1 MVVAHRRAG
10 FGVLGALVLIAA
22 LLVGPGTP
30 AGGAPSRSEAT
41 QSGRA
46 SSQGT
51 GVYIVQMLD
60 MPVVAYNG
68 TRAGYPATA
77 SPSGGHVNPN
87 SAQVRRYQDFLNR
100 THTDALRAA
109 GATDAAKVY
118 DYTFSYNGF
127 SAVLTPAQAARMSQ
141 QPNVVSVS
149 PDERRFP
156 LTDNTPIDLQ
166 LTGPGGLWA
175 QGPNGTVGENVIIGV
190 IDTGIWPEHP
200 SFSDERDLG
209 HDPPNTDRDLVYG
222 APPAQ
227 WHGRCESGEQFSQ
240 QDCNNKLI
248 GARWFSRGLELA
260 GGQLEGAYASPRDAD
275 GHGTHTASTAGGN
288 GGVPLDPDAFGGIFG
303 RDLGVDTIS
312 GMAPRARIAA
322 YKGCFGEA
330 GCALSDLVAS
340 IDTAVSDGV
349 DAINY
354 SIGSDAPSQ
363 LAADADAVA
372 FLFAAQA
379 GVFVATSAG
388 NAGQGAATVGSPADA
403 PWVTGVG
410 ASTHSRVFQN
420 TVTLGNN
427 ATYFGGSVT
436 HGAGPA
442 PLVDGG
448 EACPDGPG
456 APDGTGDPEDA
467 GLPDAAA
474 GAIVLCLRV
483 TGIPRVE
490 HGAGVLAA
498 GGVGMILYDP
508 PQINVTPTDNHVLP
522 TSHVSGPDG
531 EAIAAYIESA
541 GATATASFTAGTRA
555 DRTTGTEMA
564 VFSSRGPDRAAPDII
579 KPDVTAPGVQI
590 LAGNSPTP
598 FIGAPGQL
606 FQAIQGTSMS
616 SPHVAG
622 VGALLVGAHPDW
634 TPAMVR
640 SALTTTGS
648 LDVFK
653 EDGTTPADPFD
664 FGGGYIAPLPA
675 NNPGLVYDADF
686 FDYLA
691 FLCGNGDLNPTGA
704 TCTSPNVGGPIDP
717 SDLNL
722 ASIGIAQLAGVQT
735 VTRTVTNAGPAGT
748 YSVSIDAPPGVAV
761 DVEPAQLTLA
771 TGATGSYTV
780 TFTSEDDAVF
790 DEWTF
795 GSLTWSD
802 GAAHAVRSPIAIKPT
817 QISAPEEIALTG
829 TSGTEDYEVTFGYN
843 GDFATAVRGLVAAN
857 EETRTVVD
865 DPASDITVALETG
878 VGIQLHTITVPA
890 GTEHLRTSLFDDE
903 VDGAVDDLDLYL
915 YPPGEDPLEGG
926 EFIALSGG
934 GTAEEQIDIPSPEA
948 GDWTLVVHGWETDGA
963 DAIYTLF
970 TWVVGSAD
978 AGNLAAVPST
988 ATAVVGETATISLTW
1003 GPPLVP
1009 LTADTRYLG
1018 IVRYSD
1024 GVEEFG
1030 GTFVSL
1036 NTGIT

>member
-1 MVVAHRRAG
+1 MVRTRR
-10 FGVLGALVLIAA
+10 GVVGKGLLSAVALVAV
-22 LLVGPGTP
+22 LLVGLSVP
-30 AGGAPSRSEAT
+30 AGSAPSGGGGRQAGSSASAT
-41 QSGRA
+41 S
-46 SSQGT
+46 
-51 GVYIVQMLD
+51 VYIVQMLD
-60 MPVVAYNG
+60 APVVAYEGG
-68 TRAGYPATA
+68 TAGMAPTA
-77 SPSGGHVNPN
+77 PRSGEHANPN
-87 SAQVRRYQDFLNR
+87 SANVRRYQDFLNR
-100 THTDALRAA
+100 SHADALRAA
-109 GATDAAKVY
+109 GASVNAKFY
-118 DYTFSYNGF
+118 DYTFSFNGF
-127 SAVLTPAQAARMSQ
+127 AAQLTRGQAALLAQ

-149 PDERRFP
+149 QDELRQP
-156 LTDNTPIDLQ
+156 MTDNTPIDLQ
-166 LTGPGGLWA
+166 LTGPNGLWA
-175 QGPNGTVGENVIIGV
+175 QGPNGTVGENVVIGV

-200 SFSDERDLG
+200 SFSDETDLG
-209 HDPPNTDRDLVYG
+209 HDPPNVDRDLAYG
-222 APPAQ
+222 PPPST

-288 GGVPLDPDAFGGIFG
+288 GGVPMDPDAFGGIFG

-349 DAINY
+349 DVINY
-354 SIGSDAPSQ
+354 SIGSNAPSQ
-363 LAADADAVA
+363 LAVDADAVS
-372 FLFAAQA
+372 FLFAARA

-388 NAGQGAATVGSPADA
+388 NAGPGAGTVGSPADA
-403 PWVTGVG
+403 PWLTGVG

-420 TVTLGNN
+420 TVTLGNG

-436 HGAGPA
+436 HGVGPA

-448 EACPDGPG
+448 EDCPD
-456 APDGTGDPEDA
+456 DLDPAEV
-467 GLPDAAA
+467 A

-483 TGIPRVE
+483 TGIARVE

-508 PQINVTPTDNHVLP
+508 PQVNVTPTDNHVLP
-522 TSHVSGPDG
+522 TSTVSGPDG
-531 EAIAAYIESA
+531 EAILDYIEAA
-541 GATATASFTAGTRA
+541 GEGATASFTAGTRA

-598 FIGAPGQL
+598 FIGAEGQL

-640 SALTTTGS
+640 SALATTGT

-675 NNPGLVYDADF
+675 NNPGLVYDAG
-686 FDYLA
+686 FDNYLS

-704 TCTSPNVGGPIDP
+704 TCTRVGITDP

-722 ASIGIAQLAGVQT
+722 ASIGINQLCGTQT
-735 VTRTVTNAGPAGT
+735 ITRTVKNVGPAGI
-748 YSVSIDAPPGVAV
+748 YAVDSSDEPPGI
-761 DVEPAQLTLA
+761 DVEVTPSVLNLA
-771 TGATGSYTV
+771 AGATATYTV
-780 TFTSEDDAVF
+780 TFSSEDDAVF

-795 GSLTWSD
+795 GSITWSD
-802 GAAHAVRSPIAIKPT
+802 GSHNVRSPISVKPVAICAPDE
-817 QISAPEEIALTG
+817 ISGTG
-829 TSGTEDYEVTFGYN
+829 TSGTATYEVTFGYN
-843 GDFATAVRGLVAAN
+843 GPFETPVHGLVPA
-857 EETRTVVD
+857 TVIHDTVVD
-865 DPASDITVALETG
+865 DPDSDITSALESG
-878 VGIQLHTITVPA
+878 VGVNAYPINVAA
-890 GTEHLRTSLFDDE
+890 GTRHLRISLFDE
-903 VDGAVDDLDLYL
+903 TVDGATDDIDLYL
-915 YPPGEDPLEGG
+915 FPPGEDPFNDG
-926 EFIALSGG
+926 EFSHVSGS
-934 GTAEEQIDIPSPEA
+934 GTSAEQIDVPAPEE
-948 GDWTLVVHGWETDGA
+948 GEWTLIVHGWETDGA
-963 DAIYTLF
+963 DAVFDLF
-970 TWVVGSAD
+970 YWLIGDAD
-978 AGNLAAVPST
+978 AGNLTVT
-988 ATAVVGETATISLTW
+988 APDTAVVGTTEEITISW
-1003 GPPLVP
+1003 SG
-1009 LTADTRYLG
+1009 LTAATRYLG
-1018 IVRYSD
+1018 IVSYSN
-1024 GVEEFG
+1024 GVEEIG
-1030 GTFVSL
+1030 GTFVSIV
-1036 NTGIT
+1036 T